1 MDSASWPC
9 TLSQFPHSATVFER
23 LDNSPHQPRFPDLMP
38 CNRYV
43 FPELKIRLKSHHFVS
58 KEEIQECSGRFQSYQ
73 KRMPKMHS
81 AVVGLL
87 QQVYMCRRAV
97 LGG

>member
-1 MDSASWPC
+1 MEIAPWPC
-9 TLSQFPHSATVFER
+9 TFSQFPRSAAVFER
-23 LDNSPHQPRFPDLMP
+23 LANSKHPDLTP
-38 CNRYV
+38 HNIYV
-43 FPELKIRLKSHHFVS
+43 SPELKIRLKSHHFVLI
-58 KEEIQECSGRFQSYQ
+58 EEIQECCGRSQSYQ
-73 KRMPKMHS
+73 KRIPELHP